1 MIIHPIKK
9 MEGSLTVP
17 GDKSIS
23 HRAVMFGAIAEGK
36 TEIEGFL
43 PGADCLSTIDCFRK
57 LGIRIE
63 SDGDHVTV
71 EGKGLHGLSA
81 PETDLNVGNSG
92 TTMRL
97 MSGILSGQ
105 SFDSVLDGDA
115 SIRRRP
121 MGRVIRPLT
130 MMGAEISGA
139 EGKETAPLQIKG
151 KSLKGIHYDSPVA
164 SAQVKS
170 AVLLAGL
177 YADGATSVTEPAL
190 SRDHTERML
199 RAFGADI
206 SANGTTAVIIP
217 EPHLIGRRITVPGD
231 ISSAAYFI
239 AAALITDSSELLLKN
254 VGINPTRD
262 GILRV
267 AEAMGGNIS
276 RLNTREVSGETVC
289 DLLVKSASL
298 KGAEIGGELIPTLID
313 EIPMIAVMAAFAE
326 GETLIRDASELRVKE
341 SDRIASVVTGLN
353 AIGVQAEALPDGM
366 RIKGGAVKGGIVD
379 SVSDH
384 RIAMA
389 FSVAG
394 LSAEQPIE
402 IKGADCVSISYPSF
416 FDDLHSLCR
425 E

>member
-151 KSLKGIHYDSPVA
+151 KSLKGIHYDSPIA

>member
-1 MIIHPIKK
+1 MIIHPVKK
-9 MEGSLTVP
+9 MNGIVEVP

-23 HRAVMFGAIAEGK
+23 HRAVMFGAIAEGT

-57 LGIRIE
+57 LGISI
-63 SDGDHVTV
+63 SISGSHVTV

-81 PETDLNVGNSG
+81 PQGILDVGNSG

-105 SFDSVLDGDA
+105 AFDSVLDGDA

-121 MGRVIRPLT
+121 MGRIIKPLT
-130 MMGAEISGA
+130 MMGADISGA
-139 EGKETAPLQIKG
+139 DGKETAPLRIHG
-151 KSLKGIHYDSPVA
+151 RSLRGISYDSPVA

-177 YADGATSVTEPAL
+177 YADGETQVKEPAL

-199 RAFGADI
+199 RAFGADVRT
-206 SANGTTAVIIP
+206 SGTTAVILP
-217 EPHLIGRRITVPGD
+217 EPRLCGMEIAVPGD

-239 AAALITDSSELLLKN
+239 AAALLTDSSEVLLKN
-254 VGINPTRD
+254 VGINPSRD
-262 GILRV
+262 GILKV
-267 AEAMGGNIS
+267 AEAMGGNIT
-276 RLNTREVSGETVC
+276 RLNIREVSGEEVC
-289 DLLVKSASL
+289 DLLVKNAML
-298 KGAEIGGELIPTLID
+298 KGTRIGGELIPTLID

-326 GETLIRDASELRVKE
+326 GETVISDASELRVKE
-341 SDRIASVVTGLN
+341 SDRITSVVSGLR
-353 AIGVQAEALPDGM
+353 AIGVHAEALPDGM
-366 RIKGGAVKGGIVD
+366 RIQGGGVKGGTVD

-394 LSAEQPIE
+394 LAAEKPVE
-402 IKGADCVSISYPSF
+402 IKGAECVSISYPAF
-416 FDDLHSLCR
+416 FDDLSSLCDD
-425 E
+425 